1 MVRVPGLRHATGG
14 DGCSL
19 GRRGPG
25 VRHPPPRRGRRR
37 CRRAWP
43 SLTLCHRS
51 LPSPTLCRHTL
62 PPLFAATLCQ
72 GTLQPTL
79 PSTVVH
85 RGSLCTRCRAGRL
98 TRLKAARMPRR
109 RLLQHGERGP
119 AAPLPR
125 ARAAGLLGAAQGH
138 AQRAADDRARG
149 HRGRRALTLPHALVL
164 SEQRSSVS
172 VSHSVLS
179 LYEGLYGE
187 IREDPIYNETEENLP
202 SAPPRRADSPDDR
215 PPCESASPPPPSS
228 HALNSHRIHHDSRQM
243 DHNSNCL
250 CFTHHPHQNNLL
262 RFTPNSLQPCLPV
275 CLALRQ
281 SWSASTGCWAPAGT
295 AALAA
300 RSPQGSASMLP
311 LVCFIP

>member
-1 MVRVPGLRHATGG
+1 MTFAARDQAERWWFECQGYVTLPGVMDAAWVAAALACVTRHRDEDG
-14 DGCSL
+14 DGAAAL
-19 GRRGPG
+19 GRHSR
-25 VRHPPPRRGRRR
+25 
-37 CRRAWP
+37 
-43 SLTLCHRS
+43 TLCHRS

-179 LYEGLYGE
+179 
-187 IREDPIYNETEENLP
+187 
-202 SAPPRRADSPDDR
+202 
-215 PPCESASPPPPSS
+215 
-228 HALNSHRIHHDSRQM
+228 
-243 DHNSNCL
+243 
-250 CFTHHPHQNNLL
+250 
-262 RFTPNSLQPCLPV
+262 V
-275 CLALRQ
+275 
-281 SWSASTGCWAPAGT
+281 
-295 AALAA
+295 
-300 RSPQGSASMLP
+300 
-311 LVCFIP
+311 